1 MHPLLHREVFSFSFD
16 TLATQIRWRL
26 PNCDCH
32 RFVVRHIWRRSRVK
46 WPRWHHWR
54 WSWVYWSSQQQTVHF
69 TMAELSDGD
78 LLRQLRT
85 ENQEHAG
92 LIKQLQL
99 QLQQVQ
105 TSSLNQ
111 FERFSAD
118 RCERLQVANHALWR
132 CRWTGCLWQEM
143 VGIES
148 RLECRDQEFN
158 VQVCPPRYAN
168 HRNPRNLVCGQSR
181 RELGEGEQR
190 RSEQW
195 ETAEKGR

>member
-1 MHPLLHREVFSFSFD
+1 M
-16 TLATQIRWRL
+16 
-26 PNCDCH
+26 
-32 RFVVRHIWRRSRVK
+32 
-46 WPRWHHWR
+46 
-54 WSWVYWSSQQQTVHF
+54 YWSSQQQTVHF

-118 RCERLQVANHALWR
+118 RCERLQVANHAL
-132 CRWTGCLWQEM
+132 
-143 VGIES
+143 
-148 RLECRDQEFN
+148 
-158 VQVCPPRYAN
+158 
-168 HRNPRNLVCGQSR
+168 
-181 RELGEGEQR
+181 
-190 RSEQW
+190 
-195 ETAEKGR
+195 

>member
-1 MHPLLHREVFSFSFD
+1 MNDKSSVELGEQVASLE
-16 TLATQIRWRL
+16 
-26 PNCDCH
+26 
-32 RFVVRHIWRRSRVK
+32 
-46 WPRWHHWR
+46 
-54 WSWVYWSSQQQTVHF
+54 VYWSRQQQTVHF

-118 RCERLQVANHALWR
+118 RECELGSIVSDMDALKLSVDSHHTERLQVAHHAL
-132 CRWTGCLWQEM
+132 
-143 VGIES
+143 
-148 RLECRDQEFN
+148 
-158 VQVCPPRYAN
+158 
-168 HRNPRNLVCGQSR
+168 
-181 RELGEGEQR
+181 
-190 RSEQW
+190 
-195 ETAEKGR
+195 